1 LQWDGPTGKAGV
13 ASNRH
18 RKRRLGEKRDAKFVG
33 R

>member
-18 RKRRLGEKRDAKFVG
+18 RKRRLGEKRTPHFQG